1 VKLYDYFRSSAAFRV
16 RIALNFKGLAY
27 ESVSKK
33 LRDGEHRAAD
43 YRAVNPQA
51 LVPALEDGGTVI
63 AQSLA
68 IFEYLEEKYPAPP
81 LLPRGAADRA
91 MVRAMALAIAC
102 DVHPLNNLRVLRFL
116 ESPMGV
122 DKKTIETRWYPHW
135 IAEAFGGLEAQ
146 ARQASGDGRHL
157 FGTAVTMA
165 DAFIVPQMYNARR
178 FQCDLTPYP
187 TLTAI
192 CAHLESLPA
201 FARAVPEAQADAGS

>member
-16 RIALNFKGLAY
+16 RIALHFKGLAY

-33 LRDGEHRAAD
+33 LREAEHRAPA

-68 IFEYLEEKYPAPP
+68 IIEYLEEKHPTPP

-91 MVRAMALAIAC
+91 VVRSMALAIAC

-116 ESPMGV
+116 ESPLGL
-122 DKKTIETRWYPHW
+122 DKKAIEMTWYPHW
-135 IAEAFGGLEAQ
+135 ISEAFGGLEVQ

-165 DAFIVPQMYNARR
+165 DVCIVPQMYNARR
-178 FQCDLTPYP
+178 FQCDLAPYP

-192 CAHLESLPA
+192 CSHLESLPA
-201 FARAVPEAQADAGS
+201 FARAVPEAQPDATA

>member
-68 IFEYLEEKYPAPP
+68 IIEYLEEKYPAPP

-201 FARAVPEAQADAGS
+201 FARAVPEAQADAAS

>member
-68 IFEYLEEKYPAPP
+68 IIEYLEEKYPAPP

-201 FARAVPEAQADAGS
+201 FARAMPEAQPDAGS